1 MPYTI
6 NKFNGTEFTTL
17 QDGQLNVDSNIGLVG
32 RNYVGYGEIQ
42 NENFLY
48 LLENFAND
56 GAPNRPVTGQ
66 TWFDTKSNILNVYNG
81 SRWSPIGSATVS
93 DSAPLAPIA
102 GQLWLD
108 TKNMQLY
115 VYHNSEW
122 TFIGPESVV
131 NFGTTRAKA
140 TSVVDTDGITRPILV
155 LTVND
160 IAIAVCSATAF
171 TLASANPI
179 NGFLNIVAG
188 LTISSTM
195 SMKGSFTGNA
205 DTATRLKNTVTI
217 NGVGFT
223 GETPITLKASTQKT
237 LKAGSFILGNDFDGS
252 SEQTWTLNASSAS
265 APSTVVVRD
274 GNGSF
279 SAGSITANLI
289 GNVTGTVTAP
299 DTSISK
305 FGIVEAKEFRGSA
318 ISGNASSATQL
329 ATARRI
335 NGVLFDGTKD
345 IVAPASATTLTGTY
359 IGSNV
364 VSSSLTSVGT
374 LDMLY
379 VTNTGITIGPDN
391 GGQLKLSVTAGNTP
405 VIKSTT
411 GGMDLDLGTAG
422 ASLSF
427 ITSSAAGLLNWDS
440 KATIYTKQ
448 SVNLGSTA
456 YKFNKI
462 YATEFN
468 GVATQAQYADLAEN
482 YVADEQYQP
491 GTVVEFGG
499 EFEVTLGTS
508 KSPRVAGVVS
518 SHPAY
523 LMNSMAT
530 GEFVVPVALQ
540 GKVPCKVA
548 GTVRKGDLMISGG
561 QGYAISGMNPV
572 IGTVIGKA
580 IEDFNGEYG
589 VIHIVVGRV

>member
-17 QDGQLNVDSNIGLVG
+17 QDGQLNVDSNLGLVG

-81 SRWSPIGSATVS
+81 NTWSPIGAATVA
-93 DSAPLAPIA
+93 DAAPLSPTP
-102 GQLWLD
+102 GQMWFD
-108 TKNMQLY
+108 TKNSQLY
-115 VYHNSEW
+115 TYHNSTW

-140 TSVVDTDGITRPILV
+140 TSVVDSNGATRPILI

-160 IAIAVCSATAF
+160 VAIAICSSVAFRIAT
-171 TLASANPI
+171 SNPI
-179 NGFLNIVAG
+179 NGFLDVVAG
-188 LTISSTM
+188 LTISSLM
-195 SMKGSFTGNA
+195 SMKGDFSGNA

-217 NGVGFT
+217 NGIGFT
-223 GETPITLKASTQKT
+223 GETPITLKASTTKV
-237 LKAGSFILGNDFDGS
+237 LKAGSYILGNDFDGS
-252 SEQTWTLNASSAS
+252 IDQTWTLNAASST
-265 APSTVVVRD
+265 APGTVVVRD

-279 SAGSITANLI
+279 SASTITANLV

-305 FGIVEAKEFRGSA
+305 FGIIEAKEFRGSS
-318 ISGNASSATQL
+318 ISGNANTATQL

-335 NGVLFDGTKD
+335 NGVLFDGSRD
-345 IVAPASATTLTGTY
+345 IDPPANATTLSGTS
-359 IGSNV
+359 INPTV
-364 VSSSLTSVGT
+364 VSSNLKTVGT

-379 VTNTGITIGPDN
+379 VAGTGITVGPDN
-391 GGQLKLSVTAGNTP
+391 GGQLKFLVTSTNLPT
-405 VIKSTT
+405 IKSLT
-411 GGMDLDLGTAG
+411 GNLEIDMGITG

-427 ITSSAAGLLNWDS
+427 ITATAAGLLNWES
-440 KATIYTKQ
+440 KATVYSKQ
-448 SVNLGSTA
+448 SINLGSTA
-456 YKFNKI
+456 NKFNKI

-468 GVATQAQYADLAEN
+468 GTATQAQYADLAEN
-482 YVADEQYQP
+482 YVADEQYQA

-499 EFEVTLGTS
+499 EYEVTIGS
-508 KSPRVAGVVS
+508 NKSPRVAGVVS
-518 SHPAY
+518 TQPAY
-523 LMNSMAT
+523 LMNSMAS
-530 GEFVVPVALQ
+530 GEFIVPVALQ

-548 GTVRKGDLMISGG
+548 GTIRKGDLMISGG
-561 QGYAISGMNPV
+561 FGYAISGMNPV

-580 IEDFNGEYG
+580 IEDFDGEYG
-589 VIHIVVGRV
+589 VINIVVGRV

>member
-171 TLASANPI
+171 TLAPANPI
-179 NGFLNIVAG
+179 NGFLNLVAG

-391 GGQLKLSVTAGNTP
+391 GGQLKLSVTTGNTP